1 MFFIFHAVAFQ
12 AIEPLLHY
20 SQYLSTIIAFVA
32 FFHCQ
37 VETIGD
43 AYMVVS
49 GAPEKDQNHAEKV
62 CDMAMDMV
70 EAITDLKD
78 PSTGT
83 HLRIRV
89 GVHSGAVVAGIVG
102 LKMPRYCL
110 FGDSVN
116 TASRMESTSTS
127 MKVHISQSTKELLGP
142 NYRLT
147 ERGEI
152 DVKGKGTMKTYWLEE
167 RENRQKLTHIPPQ
180 FVHANSSIVPVSVA
194 MRRES
199 GAQSRR
205 RSVSVFGNSRPSL
218 TTEDRRIYS
227 PVTFEDV
234 AMHSITNSPVR
245 TLFAV
250 QRGRDSRSNSTGHVF
265 MHSPSELFGSLIN
278 DTEDFLE
285 DLHTRRESSNQLH
298 SSMSTPAFSPK
309 RHRAIGMSAA
319 PLKSPA
325 PSTAP
330 AAVITPTVKPMKNIP
345 PTNYVPGQFTTAEI
359 MEFDRPGTSS
369 MSQPSMLLSSENFD
383 LSNNRIDMSRKRY

>member
-1 MFFIFHAVAFQ
+1 
-12 AIEPLLHY
+12 
-20 SQYLSTIIAFVA
+20 
-32 FFHCQ
+32 
-37 VETIGD
+37 
-43 AYMVVS
+43 MVVS

-62 CDMAMDMV
+62 CDMALDMV

-127 MKVHISQSTKELLGP
+127 MKVHISQSTKELIGP

-167 RENRQKLTHIPPQ
+167 RENRQKLTHITPA
-180 FVHANSSIVPVSVA
+180 FVQTSTAIVPVAAVI
-194 MRRES
+194 RRDA

-285 DLHTRRESSNQLH
+285 DLHTRRESTNNLH
-298 SSMSTPAFSPK
+298 SSLSTPAFSPK
-309 RHRAIGMSAA
+309 RQRAIAMSSVA
-319 PLKSPA
+319 LKSPA
-325 PSTAP
+325 PYTAP
-330 AAVITPTVKPMKNIP
+330 AAVVAPTMSISTQNHSSA
-345 PTNYVPGQFTTAEI
+345 NFVPGQFTEAEI

-369 MSQPSMLLSSENFD
+369 TSQPPMLLSSDKLD
-383 LSNNRIDMSRKRY
+383 LSKSPADIARKR